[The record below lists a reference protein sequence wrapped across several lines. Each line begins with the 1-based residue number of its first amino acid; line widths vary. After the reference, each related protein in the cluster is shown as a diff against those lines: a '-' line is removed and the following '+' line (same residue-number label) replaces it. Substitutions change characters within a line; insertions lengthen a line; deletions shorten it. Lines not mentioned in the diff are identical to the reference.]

1 MKRLLLTAA
10 LALGSAALGMAQ
22 SLPRTAPTPKMQ
34 SAFEHYWV
42 AVKNAKMDMHS
53 VMVIKD
59 GKVVAEQWQSEG
71 KPEVPH
77 ILNSVSKTFTSAAVG
92 IAIQEGKLKLTDKL
106 VSFFPDMLPANP
118 SENLKAVTVRDLL
131 TMNCG
136 QEAEVPREVRSGNA
150 SWIKAFLA
158 HPFPYKPNTHYTYN
172 SMGTYMLSAIVTKV
186 TGEKV
191 VDYLYPRLF
200 KPLGIDKPKWDE
212 SPEGINT
219 GGWGLYLKT
228 EDLAK
233 MGQLLL
239 NKGVWN
245 NQQIIPS
252 WYVEEATSYQVP
264 SVPSGTKP
272 GEEMQKG
279 LTLESSDWVQGYG
292 YQTWQ
297 CRHGGFRA
305 DGANGQ
311 YIIVLPEK
319 NAVIATTANVGDMQA
334 EINLIWLYLLPGL

>member
-1 MKRLLLTAA
+1 MKKLLLTAA
-10 LALGSAALGMAQ
+10 LTLGSAAMAMAQ

-59 GKVVAEQWQSEG
+59 GKVVAEHWQSDG

-136 QEAEVPREVRSGNA
+136 QETEVPREVRSGNA

-200 KPLGIDKPKWDE
+200 QPLGIDKPKWDE

-272 GEEMQKG
+272 GEEIQKG

-334 EINLIWLYLLPGL
+334 EINLIWMYLLPGL

>member
-136 QEAEVPREVRSGNA
+136 QETEVPREVRSGNA

>member
-136 QEAEVPREVRSGNA
+136 QETEVPREVRSGNA

-158 HPFPYKPNTHYTYN
+158 HPFPYKPSTHYTYN